1 MSELSDP
8 VAGQI
13 AGVFV
18 LWEITY
24 TGNLCK
30 FFPVPRFI
38 CFVSADVL
46 LLNATARAGLDF
58 GLVLGD
64 FELDLDADR
73 VIAGAPSLTN
83 KMKRVN

>member
-1 MSELSDP
+1 M
-8 VAGQI
+8 Q
-13 AGVFV
+13 VFSSPSIY
-18 LWEITY
+18 L
-24 TGNLCK
+24 L
-30 FFPVPRFI
+30 
-38 CFVSADVL
+38 SADVL

-64 FELDLDADR
+64 FELDPDADR

>member
-1 MSELSDP
+1 MSDLSDP

-13 AGVFV
+13 AGAFV
-18 LWEITY
+18 LVEITY

-30 FFPVPRFI
+30 FFPVPQFI

-64 FELDLDADR
+64 FGLDLDADR
-73 VIAGAPSLTN
+73 VVAGAPGLTN